1 MKKLPHVSALKV
13 LKNSRRILKNPLPFH
28 YENFEKLGDTFRIS
42 IPGEGKVIFS
52 RDPEWVKQV
61 LQKKHRSYSKSKL
74 QTKDLAKYIGY
85 GLLTSEGEHWRTHR
99 RMIQPAFH
107 RQKLKGL
114 LSIMHKAILD
124 ELDRIEPNADEDV
137 FDKMGDLAF
146 QVVAKSLFSSNDIRE
161 SMTELK
167 SITEENQKM
176 LIKEM
181 RRPYLKTW
189 FTWSGE
195 IGKHLNM
202 AERGREVLDNLIQER
217 TKEKNRVEHDLLD
230 MLLEATYED
239 GTKMSRKQLI
249 DEVLILFTAG
259 HETTANALSFLL
271 YFLAKDA
278 TLQEELYQ
286 EVAASKSDTFS
297 FEDMPKFPLAQ
308 SCIKE
313 TMRIY
318 PPAYFIDRVATEDTE
333 IGSFHLKKGT
343 LVLLSI
349 YELHRHKS
357 FWKDGEN
364 FLAKRFVG
372 MDMRQAAEFYYP
384 FGAGP
389 RMCIGNAF
397 ADYEMLMVLIE
408 IVKKYQIT
416 TKMDTVEINPM
427 ISLKPKEVTL
437 SFVPRWGESKL

>member
-1 MKKLPHVSALKV
+1 MKNLPHVSAFKV
-13 LKNSRRILKNPLPFH
+13 LGNSRRILKNPLPFH

-61 LQKKHRSYSKSKL
+61 LQKSHRSYSKSKL

-85 GLLTSEGEHWRTHR
+85 GLLTSEGEHWRSHR

-107 RQKLKGL
+107 RKKLKSL
-114 LSIMHKAILD
+114 LGIMHDAIVN
-124 ELDRIEPNADEDV
+124 ELERIRPNSDEDV

-161 SMTELK
+161 SMSELK

-181 RRPYLKTW
+181 RRPYLKAW

-195 IGKHLNM
+195 IGKHLDM
-202 AERGREVLDNLIQER
+202 AQRGREVLDNLIENRLKEKER
-217 TKEKNRVEHDLLD
+217 TDHDLLD

-259 HETTANALSFLL
+259 HETTANALSFML
-271 YFLAKDA
+271 YFLAKDEK
-278 TLQEELYQ
+278 LQQAVYEE
-286 EVAASKSDTFS
+286 VSTIGSGPIS
-297 FEDMPKFPLAQ
+297 FEDMSKLPLAQ

-318 PPAYFIDRVATEDTE
+318 PPAYFIDRVAIEDTA
-333 IGSFHLKKGT
+333 IGSYTLKKGT

-357 FWKDGEN
+357 FWKQGEH
-364 FLAKRFVG
+364 FKADRFVQ
-372 MDMRQAAEFYYP
+372 MNPKEASDYYYP

-408 IVKKYQIT
+408 IVKKYHIT
-416 TKMDTVEINPM
+416 TKMDKVEINPM
-427 ISLKPKEVTL
+427 ISLKPKEVVL
-437 SFVPRWGESKL
+437 NFIPR

>member
-13 LKNSRRILKNPLPFH
+13 LKNSRQILKNPLPFH

-114 LSIMHKAILD
+114 LSIMHKAIVD
-124 ELDRIEPNADEDV
+124 ELERIAPNTDEDV

-161 SMTELK
+161 SMSELK
-167 SITEENQKM
+167 SITEENQRM

-189 FTWSGE
+189 FGWSGE
-195 IGKHLNM
+195 IKKHLDE
-202 AERGREVLDNLIQER
+202 AKRGRDLLNDLIEER
-217 TKEKNRVEHDLLD
+217 LKEEERNSFDLLD

-271 YFLAKDA
+271 YFLAKDEN
-278 TLQEELYQ
+278 LQESLHQ
-286 EVAASKSDTFS
+286 EVTSHKSGKFS

-318 PPAYFIDRVATEDTE
+318 PPAYFIDRVAIEETE
-333 IGSFHLKKGT
+333 IGSFNLKKGT

-357 FWKDGEN
+357 FWKDAEH
-364 FLAKRFVG
+364 FVADRFVDL
-372 MDMRQAAEFYYP
+372 DMKQAADYYYP

-408 IVKKYQIT
+408 IVKKYHIT
-416 TKMDTVEINPM
+416 TKMDKVEINPM
-427 ISLKPKEVTL
+427 ISLKPKEVVL
-437 SFVPRWGESKL
+437 NFKPR

>member
-13 LKNSRRILKNPLPFH
+13 LKNSKRILKNPLPFH
-28 YENFEKLGDTFRIS
+28 KENFEKLGDTFRIS
-42 IPGEGKVIFS
+42 IPGEGRVIFS
-52 RDPEWVKQV
+52 RDPEWVRQV
-61 LQKKHRSYSKSKL
+61 LKKNHRSYSKSKL

-114 LSIMHKAILD
+114 LDIMHKAIVD
-124 ELDRIEPNADEDV
+124 ELERIVPNKNEDV
-137 FDKMGDLAF
+137 FAKMGDLAF
-146 QVVAKSLFSSNDIRE
+146 QVVAKSLFSSDDIRE
-161 SMTELK
+161 SMAELK
-167 SITEENQKM
+167 TITEENQKM

-181 RRPYLKTW
+181 RRPYLKAW

-195 IGKHLNM
+195 IKKHLNE
-202 AERGREVLDNLIQER
+202 AKRGRDVLNDLIEGR
-217 TKEKNRVEHDLLD
+217 LNEKGQNGHDLLD

-259 HETTANALSFLL
+259 HETTANALSFML
-271 YFLAKDA
+271 YFLAKDKK
-278 TLQEELYQ
+278 LQEELFK
-286 EVAASKSDTFS
+286 EVNALESETFS
-297 FEDMPKFPLAQ
+297 FEIMGKLPLAQ

-318 PPAYFIDRVATEDTE
+318 PPAYFIDRVTTEDTE
-333 IGSFHLKKGT
+333 IGPFELKKGT
-343 LVLLSI
+343 LVLLSM

-357 FWKDGEN
+357 FWEDAED
-364 FLAKRFVG
+364 FIADRFVG
-372 MDMRQAAEFYYP
+372 IDMKSASNFYYP

-408 IVKKYQIT
+408 IVKKYRINT
-416 TKMDTVEINPM
+416 AMERIEINPM
-427 ISLKPKEVTL
+427 ISLKPKEVSLNFT
-437 SFVPRWGESKL
+437 PR

>member
-1 MKKLPHVSALKV
+1 MKKLPHVSAFKV
-13 LKNSRRILKNPLPFH
+13 LKNSRQILKNPLPFH
-28 YENFEKLGDTFRIS
+28 KENFEKLGDTFRIS

-61 LQKKHRSYSKSKL
+61 LQKKHRSYAKSKL

-114 LSIMHKAILD
+114 LNIMHKAILD
-124 ELDRIEPNADEDV
+124 ELERIEPNVDEDV

-146 QVVAKSLFSSNDIRE
+146 QVVAKSLFSSDDIRE
-161 SMTELK
+161 SMSELK

-181 RRPYLKTW
+181 RRPYLKAW
-189 FTWSGE
+189 FTMSGE
-195 IGKHLNM
+195 IGKHLTM
-202 AERGREVLDNLIQER
+202 AERGREVLDRLIEER
-217 TKEKNRVEHDLLD
+217 TKEPNRTEHDLLD
-230 MLLEATYED
+230 MLLKATYED

-271 YFLAKDA
+271 YFLAKDKN
-278 TLQEELYQ
+278 LQEKLYQ
-286 EVAASKSDTFS
+286 EITTQKSDTFS
-297 FEDMPKFPLAQ
+297 FEDLPKFPLAQ

-313 TMRIY
+313 AMRIY
-318 PPAYFIDRVATEDTE
+318 PPAYFIDRVAIEDTE
-333 IGSFHLKKGT
+333 IGSFKLKKGT

-349 YELHRHKS
+349 FELHRHKA
-357 FWKDGEN
+357 FWNDGKH
-364 FLAKRFVG
+364 FLADRFVDL
-372 MDMRQAAEFYYP
+372 DMKQAAEYYYP

-408 IVKKYQIT
+408 IVKKYHIN
-416 TKMDTVEINPM
+416 TKMDSVEINPM
-427 ISLKPKEVTL
+427 ISLKPKEVVLNFT
-437 SFVPRWGESKL
+437 SR

>member
-13 LKNSRRILKNPLPFH
+13 LKNSRQILKNPLPFH

-114 LSIMHKAILD
+114 LSIMHKAIVD
-124 ELDRIEPNADEDV
+124 ELERIVPNTDEDV

-161 SMTELK
+161 SMSELK
-167 SITEENQKM
+167 SITEENQRM

-189 FTWSGE
+189 FGWSGE
-195 IGKHLNM
+195 IKKHLDE
-202 AERGREVLDNLIQER
+202 AKRGRDLLNDLIEER
-217 TKEKNRVEHDLLD
+217 LREEEREGFDLLD

-271 YFLAKDA
+271 YFLAKDKN
-278 TLQEELYQ
+278 LQESLHE
-286 EVAASKSDTFS
+286 EVTSHTSDTFS

-318 PPAYFIDRVATEDTE
+318 PPAYFIDRVATEETE

-357 FWKDGEN
+357 FWKNAEHFVAD
-364 FLAKRFVG
+364 RFVDL
-372 MDMRQAAEFYYP
+372 DMKQASDYYYP

-408 IVKKYQIT
+408 IVKKYHINT
-416 TKMDTVEINPM
+416 RMDTVEINPM
-427 ISLKPKEVTL
+427 ISLKPKEVVLNFT
-437 SFVPRWGESKL
+437 PR

>member
-13 LKNSRRILKNPLPFH
+13 LKNSRQILKNPLPFH

-114 LSIMHKAILD
+114 LSIMHKAIVD
-124 ELDRIEPNADEDV
+124 ELERIVPNTDEDV

-161 SMTELK
+161 SMSELK
-167 SITEENQKM
+167 SITEENQRM

-189 FTWSGE
+189 FGWSGE
-195 IGKHLNM
+195 IKKHLDE
-202 AERGREVLDNLIQER
+202 AKRGRDLLNDLIEER
-217 TKEKNRVEHDLLD
+217 LNEEDRNGFDLLD

-271 YFLAKDA
+271 YFLAKDKN
-278 TLQEELYQ
+278 LQESLHQ
-286 EVAASKSDTFS
+286 EVTSHTSNTFS

-318 PPAYFIDRVATEDTE
+318 PPAYFIDRVAIEETE
-333 IGSFHLKKGT
+333 IGSFSLKKGT

-357 FWKDGEN
+357 FWKNAEHFVAD
-364 FLAKRFVG
+364 RFVDL
-372 MDMRQAAEFYYP
+372 DMKQASDYYYP

-408 IVKKYQIT
+408 IVKKYHIN

-427 ISLKPKEVTL
+427 ISLKPKEVVLNFT
-437 SFVPRWGESKL
+437 PR

>member
-1 MKKLPHVSALKV
+1 MKKLPHVSALNV
-13 LKNSRRILKNPLPFH
+13 LKNSKRILKNPLPFH
-28 YENFEKLGDTFRIS
+28 KENFEKLGDTFRIS

-74 QTKDLAKYIGY
+74 QTKDLAKYIGH
-85 GLLTSEGEHWRTHR
+85 GLLTAEGEHWRTHR

-114 LSIMHKAILD
+114 LQIMHQAIID
-124 ELDRIEPNADEDV
+124 ELERIDPNKKEDV
-137 FDKMGDLAF
+137 FAKMGDLAF
-146 QVVAKSLFSSNDIRE
+146 QVVAKSLFSNDDIRE
-161 SMTELK
+161 SMAELK
-167 SITEENQKM
+167 TITEENQKM

-181 RRPYLKTW
+181 RRPYLKWW

-195 IGKHLNM
+195 IKQHLNE
-202 AERGREVLDNLIQER
+202 AERGREVLNDLIEER
-217 TKEKNRVEHDLLD
+217 LNDTEREGYDLLD

-259 HETTANALSFLL
+259 HETTANALSFML
-271 YFLAKDA
+271 YFLAKDKK
-278 TLQEELYQ
+278 LQEDLFKEINAL
-286 EVAASKSDTFS
+286 KSESFS
-297 FEDMPKFPLAQ
+297 FEDMTKLPLAQ

-333 IGSFHLKKGT
+333 IGSFQLKKGT
-343 LVLLSI
+343 LVLLSM

-357 FWKDGEN
+357 FWKAPEHFKAD
-364 FLAKRFVG
+364 RFVG
-372 MDMRQAAEFYYP
+372 VDMKSASDFYYP

-408 IVKKYQIT
+408 IIKKYHIDT
-416 TKMDTVEINPM
+416 TMEEVEINPM
-427 ISLKPKEVTL
+427 ISLKPKEVFLNFTL
-437 SFVPRWGESKL
+437 R

>member
-13 LKNSRRILKNPLPFH
+13 LRNSKRILKNPLPFH
-28 YENFEKLGDTFRIS
+28 LENIETLGETFRIS

-52 RDPEWVKQV
+52 RDPEWVQQV
-61 LQKKHRSYSKSKL
+61 LRKKHRFYSKSKL

-107 RQKLKGL
+107 RRKLKAL
-114 LSIMHKAILD
+114 IDIMHEAIVS
-124 ELDRIEPNADEDV
+124 ELERITPNTEVDV
-137 FDKMGDLAF
+137 FAMMGDLAF
-146 QVVAKSLFSSNDIRE
+146 QVVAKSLFSSDDIRE
-161 SMTELK
+161 SMAKLK

-181 RRPYLKTW
+181 RRPYLKAW
-189 FTWSGE
+189 FNWSGE
-195 IGKHLNM
+195 IGKHLEM
-202 AERGREVLDNLIQER
+202 AEKGRDVLNDLIEER
-217 TKEKNRVEHDLLD
+217 LKEGKRDGHDLLD

-259 HETTANALSFLL
+259 HETTANALSFMF
-271 YFLAKDA
+271 YFLAKDKA
-278 TLQEELYQ
+278 LQESLFSEI
-286 EVAASKSDTFS
+286 AALDSKPFS
-297 FEDMPKFPLAQ
+297 FENMAKLPLAQ

-318 PPAYFIDRVATEDTE
+318 PPAYFIDRVAIEDTD
-333 IGSFHLKKGT
+333 IGTFQLKKGT

-349 YELHRHKS
+349 YELHRHKD
-357 FWKDGEN
+357 FWESPEN
-364 FLAKRFVG
+364 YIADRFVNL
-372 MDMRQAAEFYYP
+372 DLKKTSNYYYP

-397 ADYEMLMVLIE
+397 ADYEILMVLME
-408 IVKKYQIT
+408 IIKKYHID
-416 TKMDTVEINPM
+416 TKMETVEINPM
-427 ISLKPKEVTL
+427 ISLKPKEVRL
-437 SFVPRWGESKL
+437 NFRPR

>member
-28 YENFEKLGDTFRIS
+28 YENFEKIGDTFRIS

-61 LQKKHRSYSKSKL
+61 LQKRHRSYSKSKL

-114 LSIMHKAILD
+114 LNIMHKAIID
-124 ELDRIEPNADEDV
+124 ELDRIEPNKDEDV

-146 QVVAKSLFSSNDIRE
+146 QVVAKSLFSSNDIRD

-195 IGKHLNM
+195 IGRHLNM

-217 TKEKNRVEHDLLD
+217 TGEKNRNKHDLLD

-239 GTKMSRKQLI
+239 GTQMSRKQLI

-286 EVAASKSDTFS
+286 EVTAVKSDVFS

-318 PPAYFIDRVATEDTE
+318 PPAYFIDRVAIEDTE

-349 YELHRHKS
+349 YELHRHKA
-357 FWKDGEN
+357 FWKD
-364 FLAKRFVG
+364 
-372 MDMRQAAEFYYP
+372 AE
-384 FGAGP
+384 
-389 RMCIGNAF
+389 
-397 ADYEMLMVLIE
+397 
-408 IVKKYQIT
+408 
-416 TKMDTVEINPM
+416 
-427 ISLKPKEVTL
+427 
-437 SFVPRWGESKL
+437 SFVR